1 MSWLSDAVRAVTG
14 QSVGENIGTGVGYV
28 VSGGNPAAMAAGRRI
43 GGGITEALDR
53 NEAGQATA
61 RDRPQQLPAEFA
73 SSGQGGSVEVA
84 ITQGTSDMPQQQE
97 AFVGQLAPFVGALGR
112 GISRNIP
119 GFTGVGVGAGATAAF
134 DYVIDAMGQPKK
146 MVVTRKMKREV
157 MQLYHMMNMDLTA
170 TARAY
175 SNFKQMSF
183 TPMQIQNILLKRFR
197 NDGAYITKAAIRKT
211 RSTVRKLERLEMLKK
226 QITGSRA
233 APRRRAAATTRITQ
247 VK

>member
-14 QSVGENIGTGVGYV
+14 QTVGENIGSGVGYI
-28 VSGGNPAAMAAGRRI
+28 VSGGNPAGMAAGRRI
-43 GGGITEALDR
+43 GGGLTEALDR
-53 NEAGQATA
+53 NSAGQATA
-61 RDRPQQLPAEFA
+61 RDIPTQLPAEFA

-84 ITQGTSDMPQQQE
+84 ITQGTTPMQAPQE
-97 AFVGQLAPFVGALGR
+97 AFVGALGPVAGALGR
-112 GISRNIP
+112 TISRNIP
-119 GFTGVGVGAGATAAF
+119 GVTGVGVGAGATAAF
-134 DYVIDAMGQPKK
+134 DYVIDAFGQPKK

>member
-1 MSWLSDAVRAVTG
+1 MSWLSDAVRAVSG
-14 QSVGENIGTGVGYV
+14 QSIGENIGTGVGYL
-28 VSGGNPAAMAAGRRI
+28 VSGGNPAAAAAGRRI
-43 GGGITEALDR
+43 GGGLTEALDQS
-53 NEAGQATA
+53 AGQATA
-61 RDRPQQLPAEFA
+61 RDRPQVLPAEFA

-84 ITQGTSDMPQQQE
+84 INQGATGMPTQQE
-97 AFVGQLAPFVGALGR
+97 AFIGALGPAAGAVAR
-112 GISRNIP
+112 TIGRNIT
-119 GFTGVGVGAGATAAF
+119 GVTGVGVGAAATAAF
-134 DYVIDAMGQPKK
+134 DYVIDAFGNPKK
-146 MVVTRKMKREV
+146 LVITRKMKREV

-175 SNFKQMSF
+175 SNYKQMSF

-226 QITGSRA
+226 QITGTRA

>member
-1 MSWLSDAVRAVTG
+1 MSWLSDIVRATTG
-14 QSVGENIGTGVGYV
+14 QSIGETVGGFVGQTIGG
-28 VSGGNPAAMAAGRRI
+28 PAGRVAGARV
-43 GGGITEALDR
+43 GGGITEGLDFIS
-53 NEAGQATA
+53 NEAGQATG
-61 RDRPQQLPAEFA
+61 RDRPNQLPAEFA
-73 SSGQGGSVEVA
+73 SSGAGGSVDVA
-84 ITQGTSDMPQQQE
+84 IINPAAQQQRPSE
-97 AFVGQLAPFVGALGR
+97 AFVGALAPFAGALGR

-134 DYVIDAMGQPKK
+134 DYVIDAFGQPKK

-175 SNFKQMSF
+175 SNYKQMSF

>member
-1 MSWLSDAVRAVTG
+1 MSWLSDAVRAVSG
-14 QSVGENIGTGVGYV
+14 QSIGQNIGQGVGYL
-28 VSGGNPAAMAAGRRI
+28 VSGGSPQGGAIGARI
-43 GGGITEALDR
+43 GGGLTEALDR
-53 NEAGQATA
+53 GSAGQATA
-61 RDRPQQLPAEFA
+61 RSIPASLPREFA
-73 SSGQGGSVEVA
+73 SSGQGGSVNVA
-84 ITQGTSDMPQQQE
+84 IEQGTTPMQAPQE
-97 AFVGQLAPFVGALGR
+97 AFIGALGPVASGLAR
-112 GISRNIP
+112 TVGRNIP

-134 DYVIDAMGQPKK
+134 DYVIDSFGQPKK

-226 QITGSRA
+226 QITGTRA
-233 APRRRAAATTRITQ
+233 APRRRAATTTRITQ

>member
-14 QSVGENIGTGVGYV
+14 QSVGEVAGATVGGFV
-28 VSGGNPAAMAAGRRI
+28 GGPAGAAAGRRI
-43 GGGITEALDR
+43 GGSLTESLDR
-53 NEAGQATA
+53 VTNEAGQATG
-61 RDRPQQLPAEFA
+61 RDIPTQLPAEFA

-84 ITQGTSDMPQQQE
+84 INQGAMGMPRQQE
-97 AFVGQLAPFVGALGR
+97 AFIGALGPAAGAVAR
-112 GISRNIP
+112 TIGKNIP
-119 GFTGVGVGAGATAAF
+119 GFTGIGVGAAGTAAF
-134 DYVIDAMGQPKK
+134 DFVIDAFGQPKK
-146 MVVTRKMKREV
+146 LVITRKMKREV

-183 TPMQIQNILLKRFR
+183 TPNQIQTILLKRFR

-226 QITGSRA
+226 QITGTRA
-233 APRRRAAATTRITQ
+233 APRRRAATTTRITQ

>member
-14 QSVGENIGTGVGYV
+14 QSVGENIGQGVGYLV
-28 VSGGNPAAMAAGRRI
+28 TGGNPAGGAAGRRI
-43 GGGITEALDR
+43 GGGLTEALDR
-53 NEAGQATA
+53 SSAGQATG

-84 ITQGTSDMPQQQE
+84 ISQGTPTMPAQQE
-97 AFVGQLAPFVGALGR
+97 AFVGALGPVAGAIGR
-112 GISRNIP
+112 SISRNIP
-119 GFTGVGVGAGATAAF
+119 GFTGIGVGAAGTAAF
-134 DYVIDAMGQPKK
+134 DYVIDAFGQPKK
-146 MVVTRKMKREV
+146 LVITRKMKREV

-175 SNFKQMSF
+175 SNYKQMSF
-183 TPMQIQNILLKRFR
+183 NAMQIQDILLKRFR

-211 RSTVRKLERLEMLKK
+211 RSTVRKLERLEALKK